1 MYRYSDVFSALGSAG
16 AEEEAERLAAGVLQT
31 RGGAPAA
38 DLGGIQQGFGV
49 VRDLDLTLA
58 QALALF
64 HLGEVG
70 PASVTELMAVVGR
83 SQSSTSALVD
93 QLEAR
98 GFVTREPSATDRR
111 RRDVRLTDRGHEVVD
126 QVEAARRE
134 GLERALAGVP
144 RDVLRRYDA
153 ALAELL
159 EAVSD

>member
-1 MYRYSDVFSALGSAG
+1 MPRKKQSALPPGFFERVAALRRRISA
-16 AEEEAERLAAGVLQT
+16 
-31 RGGAPAA
+31 
-38 DLGGIQQGFGV
+38 GIQQGFGV

-134 GLERALAGVP
+134 GLERALAGV
-144 RDVLRRYDA
+144 
-153 ALAELL
+153 
-159 EAVSD
+159 

>member
-1 MYRYSDVFSALGSAG
+1 MPRKKKSALPRGFF
-16 AEEEAERLAAGVLQT
+16 ERVAKLRQ
-31 RGGAPAA
+31 RIQS
-38 DLGGIQQGFGV
+38 GIQQGFGV

-64 HLGEVG
+64 HLGDSG

-98 GFVTREPSATDRR
+98 GFVTREPSTTDRR
-111 RRDVRLTDRGHEVVD
+111 RRDVCLTDQGRKVVD

-134 GLERALAGVP
+134 GLERALDGVP
-144 RDVLRRYDA
+144 AAVLARYDA

-159 EAVSD
+159 EALPD